1 MVAASRWSGS
11 LVARIGAR
19 TPLLFGAILAG
30 IGFVAYAVP
39 GSTGSY
45 WTTFFPAM
53 VVLGLGMAVSVA
65 PLTTTVMNAV
75 TENRA
80 GVASGV
86 NNDVSRIAGLIG
98 IAVLGIVIVHSF
110 NRELDRRLARMDLA
124 AEVRRAVDAQRVR
137 LAGTELPSSL
147 DEETRAVLRRAI
159 EESFVFG
166 FRQVM
171 LTAVG
176 LSLASAFVAFTLIE
190 NK

>member
-1 MVAASRWSGS
+1 
-11 LVARIGAR
+11 
-19 TPLLFGAILAG
+19 
-30 IGFVAYAVP
+30 
-39 GSTGSY
+39 
-45 WTTFFPAM
+45 
-53 VVLGLGMAVSVA
+53 MAVSVA

-86 NNDVSRIAGLIG
+86 NNAVSRIAGLIG
-98 IAVLGIVIVHSF
+98 IAVLGIIIVHSF

-190 NK
+190 NNDEHLANHVPPLVNADERDVRAIDD